1 MSKIKEKTSLQSKQE
16 TSTMKARDEDD
27 EWDIAEEKY
36 DKIKKETQTGKTQT
50 VDTHTV
56 DTHSGETDV
65 VIESEEIDE
74 TISSKKN
81 NIKIVNSFSDMDLKE
96 ELLRGLYE
104 GGFDTP
110 AHCQRYIPTLI
121 ESSGDVIIQAEA
133 GSGKTLTFA
142 IAAIQ
147 KVVPELKK
155 LQIIILTSTREL
167 ALQTF
172 EVIVALAKYTGTDI
186 ALHRGVLNKNKDV
199 ENSGFKSTNA
209 ESYVT
214 ARPGLCERG
223 AEQIIV
229 ATPGKL
235 LDIIT
240 SKKSNYGVSTKF
252 VQLLIM
258 DEADQLLNPND
269 NIDTIKA
276 IFNNIATFEDCQK
289 LIVSATFPDHILETC
304 KFILQPNA
312 LRILVKKEKVVATN
326 IKQYYISLENEEHKV
341 SCLLD
346 IYKNASIQVSVIF
359 VKTKPK
365 GVYLLEMMNAEG
377 HSVEFIHSGLS
388 QKDRD
393 HIMTEFRKGTFR
405 VLIATD
411 LLARGIDIQS
421 ISTVINYDLPAN
433 KEDYAHRI
441 GRAGRYGK
449 IGSAINFVVNTSNST
464 PPVIAEL
471 ERFYCIK
478 IPYLPD
484 LGCLL

>member
-1 MSKIKEKTSLQSKQE
+1 MSKIKEKTSLEFKQE
-16 TSTMKARDEDD
+16 ISTMKARDEEDD
-27 EWDIAEEKY
+27 EWDIAEQKQSS
-36 DKIKKETQTGKTQT
+36 KKANT
-50 VDTHTV
+50 
-56 DTHSGETDV
+56 GETDPDKTDV
-65 VIESEEIDE
+65 VLESEEN
-74 TISSKKN
+74 K
-81 NIKIVNSFSDMDLKE
+81 IKIVNSFGDMDLQE

-104 GGFDTP
+104 VGFDTP

-142 IAAIQ
+142 IVAIQ
-147 KVVPELKK
+147 KVVLELNQ

-172 EVIVALAKYTGTDI
+172 EVIVGLAKHLLLLNI
-186 ALHRGVLNKNKDV
+186 ALHRGVLNKNKDTDH
-199 ENSGFKSTNA
+199 SGFKTTNA

-223 AEQIIV
+223 KEQIIV

-269 NIDTIKA
+269 NIDTIKS
-276 IFNNIATFEDCQK
+276 IFNNIDTFEDCQK
-289 LIVSATFPDHILETC
+289 LIVSATFPDHILDTC

-312 LRILVKKEKVVATN
+312 LRILVKKEKIVATN
-326 IKQYYISLENEEHKV
+326 IKQYYISLENEEHKAI
-341 SCLLD
+341 CLLD
-346 IYKNASIQVSVIF
+346 LYKKSSIQVAVIF

-365 GVYLLEMMNAEG
+365 GIYLNEIMTEAG
-377 HSVEFIHSGLS
+377 HTVKFIHAGLS
-388 QKDRD
+388 QKERD
-393 HIMTEFRKGTFR
+393 HIMTQFRQGLFR